1 MSQSLV
7 CSSIPCNET
16 RKGESVSAALFPPEE
31 GAGAR
36 SGEGKRR
43 EYKRERDERDERRRE
58 HQERDATN
66 GNKHT
71 KLLTQRTFN
80 ERNEKQ
86 SENLVPVG
94 ERKSSPWGCSYS
106 FIATEDTRLSWLD
119 EEMKKESLDSCS
131 VKKVSRSITFTFK
144 S

>member
-86 SENLVPVG
+86 SGNLVPV
-94 ERKSSPWGCSYS
+94 E
-106 FIATEDTRLSWLD
+106 
-119 EEMKKESLDSCS
+119 
-131 VKKVSRSITFTFK
+131 KVQSQGLLLLIYCYRRHQTFLAG
-144 S
+144 